1 MDVFNLYTYGSSAWL
16 ALQGLALV
24 ATPKLIIT
32 LLIDDT
38 RPPSDVE
45 AYLSRAFGLA
55 LLAVATL
62 TILLTGSVP
71 LGSSVGGVDTTTT
84 STENENARSPYA
96 VPTVLVTTLFQATL
110 AFYNYTWYLARSQT
124 ALGLGMV
131 GSGVVAAVG
140 VWCMLFGTSKGRISR
155 RTGADKRTS
164 GFPFK
169 NAEADKRH
177 PERKRL

>member
-1 MDVFNLYTYGSSAWL
+1 MDVFYLYTYSSSAWL

-24 ATPKLIIT
+24 ATPKLIVT

-38 RPPSDVE
+38 RPPSDIE
-45 AYLSRAFGLA
+45 AYFSRAFGFA

-71 LGSSVGGVDTTTT
+71 LTSSVGNFDAP
-84 STENENARSPYA
+84 STPTEGENVRAPYA
-96 VPTVLVTTLFQATL
+96 VPTLLVTTLFQVTL
-110 AFYNYTWYLARSQT
+110 AFYNYAWHLTNGQT
-124 ALGLGMV
+124 ALGLGMI
-131 GSGVVAAVG
+131 GSAAVASLG
-140 VWCMLFGTSKGRISR
+140 VWCLLFATSEGRVSR
-155 RTGADKRTS
+155 RTGADKRMS
-164 GFPFK
+164 GFPFR